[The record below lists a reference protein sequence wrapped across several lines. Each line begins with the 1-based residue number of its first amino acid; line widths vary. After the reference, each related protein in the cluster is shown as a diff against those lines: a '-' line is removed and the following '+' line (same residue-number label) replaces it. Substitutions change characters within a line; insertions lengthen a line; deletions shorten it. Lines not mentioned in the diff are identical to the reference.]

1 MRKLFV
7 MAILVLSIFACYSVG
22 TQFQTNSGS
31 KPVEIVPVD
40 PSVTIGKLDNGL
52 VYYIKQNKKPENR
65 VELLLAVNIGSV
77 LETDDQQGL
86 AHFVEHMAFNG
97 TKNFPKQDLV
107 NYLESIG
114 MEFGPDLNAYTS
126 FDETVY
132 MLTVPTDDAEKLEK
146 AFQILEDW
154 AHNLSFEDEEIDKE
168 RGVVIE
174 EWRLGQGANMRMIDK
189 QLPIILQG
197 SKYAQ
202 RLPIGKKAVLDT
214 FQYQTP
220 KEFYSKWYKP
230 DLMAVIAVG
239 DFEKPAIEGLIQ
251 QYFSNIPSL
260 PNPTQRPEIPV
271 PDHDET
277 LFAIASDPE
286 ASYSNVSL
294 IYKFDIDEDK
304 VSILAFRSSIVF
316 KLYNGMLNNRLN
328 ELTKTADPP
337 FLYVM
342 SRKGSWVQ
350 SKEMYT
356 LTGYVKTNGIPRGL
370 EALLTEATRVQ
381 KFGFTQ
387 TELDRQ
393 KTKYLRGVEKQ
404 FNERDKTESGNL
416 KWKFKNNFL
425 KGESIPSIEFVYETV
440 QELLPGITLEEVN
453 HVSMELIKD
462 KNRVVT
468 ASSPENEDVI
478 IPTEMDLRNIFNTV
492 SSMDLEPYVD
502 AVLDKPLVESLRPPG
517 KVISEKVMEEI
528 GVTEWTLENGVKV
541 VLKPTDFKNDE
552 ILLSAHSPGG
562 HSLVVDSEYMAASTA
577 TSIISES
584 GVGSFTKIELDK
596 LLSDKIV
603 RVTPWLSSL
612 QEGLKSNVSPQDQE
626 TMFQLIYQYFNA
638 PRYDST
644 AFLAYKS
651 RMQGWIENRDARPEN
666 TFRDTIQVTQSQH
679 HFRARPWTMEILEE
693 MNLES
698 SFKIYKD
705 RFADAGDFIFYLVGN
720 FELDGIKPLVE
731 TYLGSLPTAG
741 RVETWKDIGMNPP
754 VGIVENSV
762 HKGMEPK
769 SMVHITFTGSFEW
782 NPENRH
788 ILESLKNV
796 MEIKL
801 REVMREDM
809 GGTYGVWMWTSPS
822 HYPKERYEFNIRFG
836 CSPENVDTLTQA
848 VFTQIDSVQSYGID
862 TEYISKVQE
871 IQRRERETKLKE
883 NQFWLGTLES
893 NYFHGEDPLQILK
906 YDQLVDS
913 INPDVIQTAAAKYL
927 NQENYMK
934 VILYPEV
941 VE

>member
-1 MRKLFV
+1 
-7 MAILVLSIFACYSVG
+7 MA
-22 TQFQTNSGS
+22 
-31 KPVEIVPVD
+31 
-40 PSVTIGKLDNGL
+40 
-52 VYYIKQNKKPENR
+52 
-65 VELLLAVNIGSV
+65 
-77 LETDDQQGL
+77 
-86 AHFVEHMAFNG
+86 
-97 TKNFPKQDLV
+97 
-107 NYLESIG
+107 
-114 MEFGPDLNAYTS
+114 
-126 FDETVY
+126 
-132 MLTVPTDDAEKLEK
+132 
-146 AFQILEDW
+146 
-154 AHNLSFEDEEIDKE
+154 
-168 RGVVIE
+168 
-174 EWRLGQGANMRMIDK
+174 LGQGANMRMIDK

-214 FQYQTP
+214 FQHQTP

-304 VSILAFRSSIVF
+304 VSMQAFRNSIVF
-316 KLYNGMLNNRLN
+316 KLYNGMLNNRLD

-356 LTGYVKTNGIPRGL
+356 LTAYVKTNGIPQGL
-370 EALLTEATRVQ
+370 GALLTEATRVQ

-425 KGESIPSIEFVYETV
+425 KGESIPSIDFVYETV
-440 QELLPGITLEEVN
+440 QEMLSGITLEEVN

-478 IPTEMDLRNIFNTV
+478 IVTETDLRNVFSTV

-562 HSLVVDSEYMAASTA
+562 HSLVADSEYMAASTA

-612 QEGLKSNVSPQDQE
+612 QEGLKGNVSPQDQE
-626 TMFQLIYQYFNA
+626 TMFQLIYQYFKH
-638 PRYDST
+638 
-644 AFLAYKS
+644 L
-651 RMQGWIENRDARPEN
+651 
-666 TFRDTIQVTQSQH
+666 
-679 HFRARPWTMEILEE
+679 
-693 MNLES
+693 
-698 SFKIYKD
+698 
-705 RFADAGDFIFYLVGN
+705 
-720 FELDGIKPLVE
+720 
-731 TYLGSLPTAG
+731 
-741 RVETWKDIGMNPP
+741 
-754 VGIVENSV
+754 
-762 HKGMEPK
+762 
-769 SMVHITFTGSFEW
+769 
-782 NPENRH
+782 
-788 ILESLKNV
+788 
-796 MEIKL
+796 
-801 REVMREDM
+801 
-809 GGTYGVWMWTSPS
+809 
-822 HYPKERYEFNIRFG
+822 
-836 CSPENVDTLTQA
+836 
-848 VFTQIDSVQSYGID
+848 
-862 TEYISKVQE
+862 
-871 IQRRERETKLKE
+871 
-883 NQFWLGTLES
+883 
-893 NYFHGEDPLQILK
+893 
-906 YDQLVDS
+906 
-913 INPDVIQTAAAKYL
+913 
-927 NQENYMK
+927 
-934 VILYPEV
+934 
-941 VE
+941 